1 MGGNQALNV
10 NDVVGQ
16 QADLAI
22 TTHGSDWYFT
32 VCAVMG
38 LSTLIIMGLA
48 FPKPQGHRAFHY
60 ITASITAVACIA
72 YFSMGANLGQVPI
85 QAEFVRSGRAQ
96 VAGAGTREIFYV
108 RYIDWAITTP
118 LLLLDL
124 LLTAGVP
131 THTILVTLLA
141 DEIMV
146 VTGLVGALTRTS
158 YKWGYWTFGMVALFF
173 IAYELLWDAR
183 RHAVRLGGVPR
194 TSYYTCGMY
203 LMFIWFLYPIAWGLS
218 EGGNVIHL
226 DSEAIFYGIL
236 DVFAKP
242 VFGAILL
249 WQHRAIAPTDV
260 GLNFRERS
268 GLGHANAG
276 ATGLHHGQHEKHEPG
291 LASDVPGVHG
301 GGGGSG
307 GAVPG
312 TPAPASAG
320 VHHNDGTHIH
330 PEGPGPN
337 VTSNPAATG
346 GHTAHAGQPA
356 YTGPAVI

>member
-1 MGGNQALNV
+1 MPGNEALGV
-10 NDVVGQ
+10 NNAVGQ

-38 LSTLIIMGLA
+38 VTTLAIMGAALR
-48 FPKPQGHRAFHY
+48 KPQSHRTFHY
-60 ITASITAVACIA
+60 ITASITAVACIS

-85 QAEFVRSGRAQ
+85 QAEFLRTRKVGA
-96 VAGAGTREIFYV
+96 AGTREIFYA

-183 RHAVRLGGVPR
+183 RHAARLGGAAR
-194 TSYYTCGMY
+194 TSFNTCGIY
-203 LMFIWFLYPIAWGLS
+203 LVFIWFLYPIAWGLS
-218 EGGNVIHL
+218 EGGNVIHP
-226 DSEAIFYGIL
+226 DAEAAFYGVL

-242 VFGAILL
+242 IFGAILL
-249 WQHRAIAPTDV
+249 WQHRNIAPANL
-260 GLNFRERS
+260 GLHLRTRS
-268 GLGHANAG
+268 ELG
-276 ATGLHHGQHEKHEPG
+276 ATGNTAGTGLHEKHPHDRHG
-291 LASDVPGVHG
+291 VASDVPGG
-301 GGGGSG
+301 GVGGTG
-307 GAVPG
+307 GALSG
-312 TPAPASAG
+312 TPAPAGGG
-320 VHHNDGTHIH
+320 VHHDGVH

-337 VTSNPAATG
+337 VASNPAATERNLFDQG
-346 GHTAHAGQPA
+346 SLCRNK
-356 YTGPAVI
+356 